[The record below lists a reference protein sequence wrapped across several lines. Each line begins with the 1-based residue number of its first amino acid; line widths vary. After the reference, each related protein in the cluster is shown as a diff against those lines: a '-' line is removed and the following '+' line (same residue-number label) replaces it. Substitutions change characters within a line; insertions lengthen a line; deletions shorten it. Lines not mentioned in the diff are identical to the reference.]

1 METRVL
7 SNLNILGALVM
18 SKDETDFPADPAI
31 GTFVIKDQCLF
42 GYLKIGGMETWY
54 PFANKTNSYV
64 HVQAIDALTWTVT
77 HNLGTSDV
85 WIQVKDQSGNILS
98 VGKTDI
104 DENSFQLTFTEAVRG
119 TAVVVAPDSIDV
131 PGVKASF
138 IDVANGVVHIESS
151 GVRVNGEY
159 VLTNANIDAQIEL
172 AVAAEATIRANAD
185 LNLQNQIDNLELSD
199 LVDTNITSIQ
209 NANLLSWNS
218 TSSKWENRNLAAS
231 DIPSLDASKITT
243 GTLSAARMGSGTA
256 NSTTYLRG
264 DRTWQTIT
272 SGATITNIT
281 TNGNYYPT
289 FTTTTSGAMT
299 DASVTSTKLSFNPST
314 GNLKSTS
321 FEASSGFILNSNTI
335 LANFTVSAGL
345 NAMSAGP
352 INVADGVTV
361 TISDGSAWTVV

>member
-7 SNLNILGALVM
+7 SNLNVQGALVM
-18 SKDETDFPADPAI
+18 SKDEADFPADPAI

-77 HNLGTSDV
+77 HNLETSDV
-85 WIQVKDQSGNILS
+85 WIQVKDHNGNIIN

-138 IDVANGVVHIESS
+138 IDVANGSVHIDSS

-159 VLTNANIDAQIEL
+159 VLTSAVVDA
-172 AVAAEATIRANAD
+172 AVAAEATIRAAAD
-185 LNLQNQIDNLELSD
+185 LDLQNQIDNLD
-199 LVDTNITSIQ
+199 
-209 NANLLSWNS
+209 
-218 TSSKWENRNLAAS
+218 AS
-231 DIPSLDASKITT
+231 DIVSGVFNTSRLGT
-243 GTLSAARMGSGTA
+243 GTADT
-256 NSTTYLRG
+256 TTYLRG
-264 DRTWQTIT
+264 DGSWQTVVGG
-272 SGATITNIT
+272 GATVSNVT
-281 TNGNYYPT
+281 TDQNFYPT
-289 FTTTTSGAMT
+289 FTSLTSGAMT
-299 DASVTSTKLSFNPST
+299 SVSVTSTKFLFNPST
-314 GNLKSTS
+314 GSLKSSQFVADNGLFVNSATIATS
-321 FEASSGFILNSNTI
+321 YVIPDGA
-335 LANFTVSAGL
+335 

-361 TISDGSAWTVV
+361 TISDGGAWTVV